1 MKETLLTGLL
11 LINAATATADDAFEI
26 ISLQFKSEVSLE
38 QQQQAMSSLNDIV
51 KEFSGFK
58 SRDYFYSQENGRWI
72 DLVVWSDINL
82 AKQASADVMQNP
94 AAGAVFSLMD
104 ENSMIFSY
112 YSRVDGI
119 QAKLMSAPSE
129 KAASTQ

>member
-11 LINAATATADDAFEI
+11 LINATTATADDAFEI
-26 ISLQFKSEVSLE
+26 ISLQFKTDVSLE

-72 DLVVWSDINL
+72 DFVVWSDIKL
-82 AKQASADVMQNP
+82 AKKASAEAMQNP

-104 ENSMIFSY
+104 ESSMIFSY
-112 YSRVDGI
+112 YSHVDGI
-119 QAKLMSAPSE
+119 KTKLASE
-129 KAASTQ
+129 HNK